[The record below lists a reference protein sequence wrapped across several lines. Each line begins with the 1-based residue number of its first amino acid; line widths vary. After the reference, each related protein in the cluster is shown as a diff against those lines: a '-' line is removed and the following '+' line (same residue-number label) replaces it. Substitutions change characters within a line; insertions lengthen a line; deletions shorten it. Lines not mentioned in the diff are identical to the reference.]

1 MIRAASLS
9 INVNLLGF
17 SELLQRQG
25 VPHRIIEES
34 GQQVIWVN
42 GEQEAAFVERALAD
56 WSSNS
61 AMQQASLDSQDNGL
75 LAGGVALLSRHNL
88 LRPLRLA
95 FVNSPVT
102 LSLIAACLLVA
113 LLSLMGT
120 QTARVVFLFYPLLA
134 ADNLFALLAEL
145 GDIRTMLRTLTP
157 MFLHFGELH
166 LIFNML
172 WLWYFGRQLEAI
184 HPRWLFVL
192 LVVLTSFVSNTT
204 QYMSSDYNNFGGMS
218 GVVYGLVGYTWMV
231 HTLMPRSNLQIR
243 GSMFAVFA
251 VFVAALVLMEIVASS
266 WIATAAHIGGL
277 VSGLL
282 LGIMIAGYY
291 RLVLKRST
299 ISRVVSS

>member
-1 MIRAASLS
+1 
-9 INVNLLGF
+9 
-17 SELLQRQG
+17 
-25 VPHRIIEES
+25 
-34 GQQVIWVN
+34 
-42 GEQEAAFVERALAD
+42 
-56 WSSNS
+56 
-61 AMQQASLDSQDNGL
+61 
-75 LAGGVALLSRHNL
+75 
-88 LRPLRLA
+88 
-95 FVNSPVT
+95 
-102 LSLIAACLLVA
+102 
-113 LLSLMGT
+113 
-120 QTARVVFLFYPLLA
+120 
-134 ADNLFALLAEL
+134 
-145 GDIRTMLRTLTP
+145 